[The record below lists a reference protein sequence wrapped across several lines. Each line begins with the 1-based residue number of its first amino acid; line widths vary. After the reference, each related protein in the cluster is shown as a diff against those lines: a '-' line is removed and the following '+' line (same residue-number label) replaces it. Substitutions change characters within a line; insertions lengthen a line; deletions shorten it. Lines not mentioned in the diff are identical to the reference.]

1 MWNKLICLQ
10 HLNMYW
16 FELKYARFRIW
27 QIEQNWQA
35 LQEAEEAVD
44 KCYIDT
50 SSPNLSMQILK
61 DWNIVQI

>member
-1 MWNKLICLQ
+1 
-10 HLNMYW
+10 MYW